1 MELETTLGRKLE
13 KNKWELNNLPPNN
26 YYVSEETKEVKKY
39 LKTNENENS
48 RNQNLRLQRNQY

>member
-26 YYVSEETKEVKKY
+26 SWVNEETKEEMKKY
-39 LKTNENENS
+39 LKTYENENS
-48 RNQNLRLQRNQY
+48 INQNLR